1 MRYGDAVEIL
11 KMVGDARFGPEPM
24 PDEKKIAEAIQ
35 IIGNATTAQGC
46 PEYALHAAVWW
57 TANHDMKPKNIYVVA
72 ADDYRGDGP
81 AALAATADV
90 CRATKLATLY
100 GGRVEMC
107 VDDLPLDRKLYKVWK
122 RGTGK
127 ICACEAP
134 ELSACARDAVWV
146 DMDSGCD
153 TVLLLAELSDEAKL
167 KAAGMFEWFDK
178 CRKEEANR
186 KMKERMA
193 ENL

>member
-1 MRYGDAVEIL
+1 MRYGDAVDIL
-11 KMVGDARFGPEPM
+11 KMVEDARFGPEPM

-35 IIGNATTAQGC
+35 IIGARTTAQNC
-46 PEYALHAAVWW
+46 PKEALHAAVWW
-57 TANHDMKPKNIYVVA
+57 IANHDMKPKNIYVVA
-72 ADDYRGDGP
+72 VDDYWGNGP

-100 GGRVEMC
+100 GGKVEMC
-107 VDDLPLDRKLYKVWK
+107 VDDLPLDKKLYKVWK
-122 RGTGK
+122 SGTGK

-146 DMDSGCD
+146 DMDSGSD
-153 TVLLLAELSDEAKL
+153 TVLLLAGMSDEAKA
-167 KAAGMFEWFDK
+167 KAAGMFEFFDK
-178 CRKEEANR
+178 CRKEEAAQ